1 MRAVSK
7 ECVKHLL
14 LGFFGHGQE
23 NVPTLFYSFAHLLP
37 DKEKPAQGIALITN
51 ADFLS
56 SVLKTSLCL
65 FPKKLF
71 QCSVWKCINQKSPR
85 Q

>member
-23 NVPTLFYSFAHLLP
+23 NVPTLFHSFAHLLP
-37 DKEKPAQGIALITN
+37 DKEKTAQGIALITN
-51 ADFLS
+51 ADF
-56 SVLKTSLCL
+56 
-65 FPKKLF
+65 
-71 QCSVWKCINQKSPR
+71 
-85 Q
+85 